1 MDTRSPAF
9 CDPRLDRFTDMT
21 PIDTGDWRN
30 ALPPGA
36 PTDDSASIIR
46 VTVALD
52 QLQESVERLTPVAR
66 LADMFADQPP
76 QGDPMLRLAWA
87 LDGTAPHYVVT
98 ETPCPSTEY
107 PTLSDV
113 APAAFIEECEIYEQF
128 GLRPAGGEQLNRV
141 ALPPH
146 ADIDF
151 PRLGHPPMREAAD
164 VRAPHAVGGTAF
176 EFPVGPVRAAGWE
189 SLYYGLVTSGEEV
202 VDVYLF
208 TWHKYR
214 GIEWRLTGMDPRQ
227 GLFLIE
233 RVEGLSALAHGWS
246 FAAAIEAALAI
257 PVSDGA
263 NGIRAAALEL
273 ERIYN
278 HVAAIAAICQSTGL
292 AVGQAGAEI
301 VLEQLLRLG
310 AKFFGHRY
318 LFGLV
323 DIGGV
328 TRTVD
333 LPTLS
338 TEIAQVCGELRRVTD
353 ALNTTNSFLDRLEA
367 TGIITA
373 DRAHQL
379 GLVGPVAR
387 ASGINIDTR
396 RDHPTVPYIDRPVTV
411 QCRSSGDVLARY
423 QVFQA
428 EIDESLGLIDE
439 LAARAAEPGKPSA
452 PTPRAGTGLGWT
464 ESARGEALTWVEL
477 DSRGNIARAR
487 VRPAAVRNW
496 RAFDDA
502 ARAQNVFTD
511 IPIIEASFWLT
522 VAGRAR

>member
-1 MDTRSPAF
+1 
-9 CDPRLDRFTDMT
+9 MT
-21 PIDTGDWRN
+21 PVDTADWR
-30 ALPPGA
+30 AVLPPGL
-36 PTDDSASIIR
+36 PTDDRGSVIR
-46 VTVALD
+46 VTVPVD
-52 QLQESVERLTPVAR
+52 QLQDSVKRFTPIAR

-76 QGDPMLRLAWA
+76 DSDPVLRLAWA
-87 LDGTAPHYVVT
+87 LDGIAPRYVVT
-98 ETPCPSTEY
+98 ETPCPSVEY
-107 PTLSDV
+107 PTLSELV
-113 APAAFIEECEIYEQF
+113 PAAFIEECEIYEQF

-151 PRLGHPPMREAAD
+151 PRLGRAPMREPAD
-164 VRAPHAVGGTAF
+164 VRAAHAVGGTAF
-176 EFPVGPVRAAGWE
+176 EFPVGPVRAAGFE

-214 GIEWRLTGMDPRQ
+214 GIEWRLTGMHPRQ

-233 RVEGLSALAHGWS
+233 RVEGLSAAAHAWS
-246 FAAAIEAALAI
+246 FAAAVEAALDL

-263 NGIRAAALEL
+263 NGIRAAAVEL

-278 HVAAIAAICQSTGL
+278 HVAAIAAMCQSTGL

-333 LPTLS
+333 LPAFS
-338 TEIAQVCGELRRVTD
+338 TEISQICGELRRVTD

-373 DRAHQL
+373 DRATQL

-387 ASGINIDTR
+387 ASGVNIDTR
-396 RDHPTVPYIDRPVTV
+396 RDHPQARYIDRPVTLAY
-411 QCRSSGDVLARY
+411 RSTGDALARY

-428 EIDESLGLIDE
+428 EIDESLALIDE
-439 LAARAAEPGKPSA
+439 LAAAVADPGKPSTPA
-452 PTPRAGTGLGWT
+452 PEAGVGLGWA
-464 ESARGEALTWVEL
+464 ESARGEALTWVEM
-477 DSRGNIARAR
+477 DSRGKIARAR
-487 VRPAAVRNW
+487 LRPAAVRNW